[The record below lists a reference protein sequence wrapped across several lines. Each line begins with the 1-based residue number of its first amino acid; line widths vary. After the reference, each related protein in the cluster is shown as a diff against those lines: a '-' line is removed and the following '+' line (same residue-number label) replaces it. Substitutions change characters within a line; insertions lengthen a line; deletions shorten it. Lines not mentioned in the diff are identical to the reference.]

1 MEAIER
7 WMGFT
12 PDWWRKPNQAEA
24 RRLKA
29 YLSEKYFFEQLKVF
43 SSKLTTERE
52 EDANQ
57 PLSTS
62 ACEHT

>member
-7 WMGFT
+7 WIGFT

-29 YLSEKYFFEQLKVF
+29 YLSEKYVFEQLKV
-43 SSKLTTERE
+43 
-52 EDANQ
+52 
-57 PLSTS
+57 LS
-62 ACEHT
+62 